1 MTMFPSGADFRE
13 MAMHT
18 THGILIHEAASKNIL
33 WANPAACEMF
43 GFTLAELRPLKA
55 HHMSAPEQ
63 QYRRE
68 VGVAWLQDAV
78 NHGESRKRWKYRSKD
93 GRNFLTDAVATLVR
107 FADGPVVMVQF
118 RGIAEEVAREA
129 ELSRTTDYL
138 NRIMTHASAG
148 ILLLDDDGRVLDS
161 SPFVSRLFGRTPREL
176 VGQRLEELAR
186 VSRSVLPREAGGAAA
201 GEPGHPVEFELEV
214 DGDDGTRWL
223 SAQTETIE
231 HDGITSR
238 MAVIRD
244 VTSKVAMQREND
256 HQQANLQ
263 HMARYNAMGDMAMTI
278 AHELGQPLA
287 AASNFLSGVLSRL
300 DAGRLDEADVRYGVQ
315 RAMRQL
321 TRTSEIVASVKRYV
335 QRIESPAARHDL
347 NAIMAE
353 SLYFVGLRAADRG
366 VLVESEYAP
375 QALPIT
381 GEQILIGQVIINY
394 CFNAIDEAAL
404 PATTD
409 KRILVRSFADGDWV
423 GCSVL
428 DWGRGLDQVNPEH
441 CVGDRIPGASG
452 NRQLMNAFSSK
463 QDGSGIGLVLSER
476 IVERHSGEVLVDD
489 NDPRGTV
496 ITLRLPRAI

>member
-1 MTMFPSGADFRE
+1 MFPTGMDFRE
-13 MAMHT
+13 MALHT

-33 WANPAACEMF
+33 WANPAACRMF
-43 GFTLAELRPLKA
+43 GFTLEELRPLKA
-55 HHMSAPEQ
+55 HHMSSPER

-129 ELSRTTDYL
+129 ELMRTTDYL
-138 NRIMTHASAG
+138 SRIMAHASAG

-161 SPFVSRLFGRTPREL
+161 SPFVSELFGRTPDQL
-176 VGQRLEELAR
+176 VGRPLEALAR
-186 VSRSVLPREAGGAAA
+186 VSAANGGGQPAP
-201 GEPGHPVEFELEV
+201 GEPGRPAEWQLEV
-214 DGDDGTRWL
+214 AVHGATRWL
-223 SAQTETIE
+223 SAQVESVE
-231 HDGITSR
+231 HDGIVSRMVAVRDITSR
-238 MAVIRD
+238 VE
-244 VTSKVAMQREND
+244 MQRENA
-256 HQQANLQ
+256 HQQAHLQ
-263 HMARYNAMGDMAMTI
+263 YLARYNAMGDMAMTI

-300 DAGRLDEADVRYGVQ
+300 GTGRLSETDIRYGVQ
-315 RAMRQL
+315 RALRQL
-321 TRTSEIVASVKRYV
+321 TRTADIVASVKRYV
-335 QRIESPAARHDL
+335 QRIESPSARHDL

-366 VLVESEYAP
+366 IAVESEYAEEE
-375 QALPIT
+375 LPIT

-404 PATTD
+404 TGTRD

-428 DWGRGLDQVNPEH
+428 DWGRGLDQVCQEH
-441 CVGDRIPGASG
+441 GAEEGEAEASG
-452 NRQLMNAFSSK
+452 NRQLVNAFSSK

-476 IVERHSGEVLVDD
+476 IVERHAGEVLVSD
-489 NDPRGTV
+489 NDPSGTV
-496 ITLRLPRAI
+496 ITLRLPRAD